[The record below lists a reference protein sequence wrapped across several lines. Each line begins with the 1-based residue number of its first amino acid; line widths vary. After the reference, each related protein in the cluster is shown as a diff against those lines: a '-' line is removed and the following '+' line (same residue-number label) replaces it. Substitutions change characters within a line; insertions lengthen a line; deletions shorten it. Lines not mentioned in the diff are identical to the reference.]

1 MPRPV
6 PTRLYHF
13 THVSHLATIVRDGLL
28 CDAQAHVGDRLRIE
42 VGNREI
48 KTQRRQRPVLC
59 GPGGVVADYVP
70 FYFAPRSPMLY
81 AIKGGNVPT
90 YQGGQPGLIYLCST
104 IERLDE
110 LGCPWVATDRN
121 ASLAIAR
128 STSRH
133 EELDGLVD
141 WQLMAA
147 RYWKNVPEDPDR
159 RERRMAELMVHG
171 CVPWDAIQFIGTR
184 DKADLAAVEGALG
197 SLGGH
202 QPQRDVR
209 PGWYF

>member
-90 YQGGQPGLIYLCST
+90 
-104 IERLDE
+104 
-110 LGCPWVATDRN
+110 
-121 ASLAIAR
+121 
-128 STSRH
+128 
-133 EELDGLVD
+133 
-141 WQLMAA
+141 
-147 RYWKNVPEDPDR
+147 
-159 RERRMAELMVHG
+159 
-171 CVPWDAIQFIGTR
+171 
-184 DKADLAAVEGALG
+184 
-197 SLGGH
+197 
-202 QPQRDVR
+202 
-209 PGWYF
+209 